1 MPEAHIAMCNS
12 LNKVHSYLAHPLF
25 APVEVGMRA
34 LATSSTSIHHLCIAC
49 CSWSLLSTLCYLYT
63 LSKLC
68 IIILFM
74 LLLICLHYLDF
85 SRAGI
90 CMLQIEFSLATAMC
104 MLGSSACMNKNLPQK
119 FTCIFRT
126 ACQNNF
132 KFSVQLGQAL
142 YFCVAQLLNWT
153 GVQKKFPRRVCGGG
167 PFWHRQT
174 FAALELR
181 LGKISSYK
189 SAFTQFMRWSTCIA
203 KTICIAKVQK
213 EI

>member
-1 MPEAHIAMCNS
+1 MHNYF
-12 LNKVHSYLAHPLF
+12 VHVIIDL
-25 APVEVGMRA
+25 V
-34 LATSSTSIHHLCIAC
+34 T
-49 CSWSLLSTLCYLYT
+49 LLG
-63 LSKLC
+63 
-68 IIILFM
+68 
-74 LLLICLHYLDF
+74 LLKGWNLHAANWLLTR
-85 SRAGI
+85 SCHVHAGELRMVWI
-90 CMLQIEFSLATAMC
+90 
-104 MLGSSACMNKNLPQK
+104 NLPQK
-119 FTCIFRT
+119 FTCIFQT

-132 KFSVQLGQAL
+132 EFSVELGQAL

-167 PFWHRQT
+167 PFWHRRT